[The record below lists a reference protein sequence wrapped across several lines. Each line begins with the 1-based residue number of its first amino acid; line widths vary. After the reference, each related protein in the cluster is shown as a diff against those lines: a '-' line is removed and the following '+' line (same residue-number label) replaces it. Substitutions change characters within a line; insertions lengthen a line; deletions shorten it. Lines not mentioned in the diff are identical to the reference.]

1 MAKTAKEIRIQNRKA
16 RFEYEIIER
25 FVAGIKLVGTEIK
38 ALREGKASIAESY
51 AYMEAGELYVRNM
64 NIQEYSHGN
73 INNHDPVRNR
83 KLLLTK
89 KELKKI
95 SVKLKDTGTTL
106 VPLLFFINERGIAK
120 LEIGLAKGKKL
131 YDKRHSLKEKS
142 LKRDI
147 DRASRH

>member
-1 MAKTAKEIRIQNRKA
+1 
-16 RFEYEIIER
+16 
-25 FVAGIKLVGTEIK
+25 
-38 ALREGKASIAESY
+38 
-51 AYMEAGELYVRNM
+51 
-64 NIQEYSHGN
+64 
-73 INNHDPVRNR
+73 
-83 KLLLTK
+83 LLLTK